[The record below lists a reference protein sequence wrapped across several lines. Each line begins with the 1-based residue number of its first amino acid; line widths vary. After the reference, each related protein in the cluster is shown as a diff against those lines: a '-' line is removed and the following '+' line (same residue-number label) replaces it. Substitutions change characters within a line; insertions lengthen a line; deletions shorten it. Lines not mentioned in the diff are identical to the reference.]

1 MRHFAALHQPSEWT
15 SSADADPAETDP
27 AFSDVKSVAGV
38 PRPRPQMR
46 VRHTAR
52 VSDPLRNL
60 LAAPPDLPV
69 IAGLAPLV
77 EALRTRGVAVVQA
90 PPGTGKTTLVPPAVA
105 GVVAGRVVVTQPSRI
120 AARAAAR
127 RLAHLLGEPIGETVG
142 YAVRGD
148 RRSSRRTRVEIV
160 TTGLLLRRIQH
171 DPELAGVGAVVLD
184 EVHERH
190 LDADL
195 TLALL
200 IDVRANLR
208 DDLSLVA
215 MSATIEA
222 ERTAAL
228 LGRGGDPGGPD
239 DVLGA
244 PVIRVPGALHPVQ
257 AVWCPPPAGVRCT
270 DDRGITPAFHDHVT
284 ATVRRALVGHE
295 GDVLVFVPGV
305 AEVEATVRRLA
316 GVDAAVHALHGRLSG
331 AEQDR
336 ALSEGPRRRVIVSTA
351 VAESSLTVPG
361 VRVVV
366 DAGFSREPRTDHRR
380 GLASLVTV
388 AVSRAAAEQRAGR
401 AGRLGPGTVLRCWSE
416 AEHAHLAAHPEPEI
430 ATADLTAFAL
440 EVACWGSHD
449 VRDMALLDQPP
460 AHALSAAK
468 AVLVGLGAMT
478 EDGRAT
484 PRGRV
489 IAGVPAD
496 PRLARA
502 LIDGAGL
509 VGAKRASEVV
519 AMLSEDVRAP
529 GGDLVAAL
537 RSLRAEQRAGS
548 WRRQVARLEEVVAKQ
563 GTAGDRRGASH
574 ARALTDDVAV
584 GLVVALAHPDRIAR
598 KRSDTSSYLMASG
611 TGAALDSR
619 APGPLAGLEWLAV
632 GDAERR
638 PGQREARIRAAA
650 PLTEDLALEAAGSL
664 WTEVDEVTWTS
675 GRVLARRRTLLGAI
689 ELRSAPLTD
698 PPARAVSDAIR
709 EAVASEGIALLAWT
723 EAATA
728 LRARLDFLHRALGD
742 PWPDV
747 SDAALTQNLD
757 SWLGLQLARVRSA
770 QDLRRIDVTAALRA
784 MVPWPE
790 AGRLNDLAPERVE
803 VPSGSSMRIDYSQDQ
818 PVLAVRLQE
827 VFGWAAAP
835 VLADGRVPLLLHL
848 LSPARRPVAVT
859 ADLESFWDNGYPGVR
874 ADLRGRYPKHA
885 WPEDPRSAPATARTN
900 RARRS

>member
-1 MRHFAALHQPSEWT
+1 MQPRRLRQTPATVTKRH
-15 SSADADPAETDP
+15 
-27 AFSDVKSVAGV
+27 VAVG
-38 PRPRPQMR
+38 
-46 VRHTAR
+46 HTAQ
-52 VSDPLRNL
+52 VSDPLSKL

-69 IAGLAPLV
+69 TACLARLD

-127 RLAHLLGEPIGETVG
+127 RLAHLLGEPTGETVG
-142 YAVRGD
+142 YSVRGD
-148 RRSSRRTRVEIV
+148 RRTSRRTRIEIV

-171 DPELAGVGAVVLD
+171 DPELVGVGAVVLD

-200 IDVRANLR
+200 IDIRANLR
-208 DDLSLVA
+208 EDLALVA

-222 ERTAAL
+222 ERTAVL
-228 LGRGGDPGGPD
+228 LGRGGRPDAPD
-239 DVLGA
+239 DLPGA
-244 PVIRVPGALHPVQ
+244 PVIRVAGALHPVQ
-257 AVWCPPPAGVRCT
+257 AVWCPLPAGVRRT
-270 DDRGITPAFHDHVT
+270 DDRGITPAFHDHVA
-284 ATVRRALVGHE
+284 ATVRRALAE
-295 GDVLVFVPGV
+295 QQGDVLVFVPGV
-305 AEVEATVRRLA
+305 AEVEATVRRLV

-331 AEQDR
+331 TAQDR

-380 GLASLVTV
+380 GLGSLVTV

-401 AGRLGPGTVLRCWSE
+401 AGRLGPGAVLRCWSE

-449 VRDMALLDQPP
+449 VRDLALLDQPP

-468 AVLVGLGAMT
+468 DVLVNLGAMA

-484 PRGRV
+484 PRGRA
-489 IAGVPAD
+489 IAAVPTD

-502 LIDGAGL
+502 LVDGAGL
-509 VGAKRASEVV
+509 VGDRRACEVV
-519 AMLSEDVRAP
+519 ALLSEDVRAP

-537 RSLRAEQRAGS
+537 RSLRADQRAS
-548 WRRQVARLEEVVAKQ
+548 AWRSQVLRLEEVLEKER
-563 GTAGDRRGASH
+563 TAGDRSGVSDYS
-574 ARALTDDVAV
+574 RALTDDVAV

-598 KRSDTSSYLMASG
+598 KRSGTSSYLMASG
-611 TGAALDSR
+611 TGAALDPR

-632 GDAERR
+632 ADADRR
-638 PGQREARIRAAA
+638 PREREARIRSAA
-650 PLTEDLALEAAGSL
+650 PLTEDLALEAAGSM
-664 WTEVDEVTWTS
+664 WTEVDEVTWTG

-689 ELRSAPLTD
+689 ELSSVPLSD
-698 PPARAVSDAIR
+698 PPAQAVSDAIR
-709 EAVASEGIALLAWT
+709 EAVAGEGITLFSWS

-728 LRARLDFLHRALGD
+728 LRTRLDFLHRALGD

-747 SDAALTQNLD
+747 SDAALTQNLE
-757 SWLGLQLARVRSA
+757 SWIGPQLARVRSA
-770 QDLRRIDVTAALRA
+770 QDLRRIDVAAALRA
-784 MVPWPE
+784 MVPWPQ

-803 VPSGSSMRIDYSQDQ
+803 VPSGSSVRIDYSAEQ

-827 VFGWAAAP
+827 VFGWTAVP
-835 VLADGRVPLLLHL
+835 TLADGRVPLLLHL
-848 LSPARRPVAVT
+848 LSPARRPAAVT

-885 WPEDPRSAPATARTN
+885 WPEDPRTAPATARTN
-900 RARRS
+900 TPRSRS

>member
-1 MRHFAALHQPSEWT
+1 M
-15 SSADADPAETDP
+15 
-27 AFSDVKSVAGV
+27 
-38 PRPRPQMR
+38 
-46 VRHTAR
+46 
-52 VSDPLRNL
+52 SDPLRDL
-60 LAAPPDLPV
+60 LTAPPDLPV
-69 IAGLAPLV
+69 TAGLAALDQ
-77 EALRTRGVAVVQA
+77 ALRTRGVGVVQA

-105 GVVAGRVVVTQPSRI
+105 DVVTGRVVVTQPSRI

-127 RLAHLLGEPIGETVG
+127 RLAHLLGEPVGETVG
-142 YAVRGD
+142 YSVRGD
-148 RRSSRRTRVEIV
+148 RRTGRRTRVEVV

-200 IDVRANLR
+200 VDIRANLR
-208 DDLSLVA
+208 EDLSLVA

-228 LGRGGDPGGPD
+228 LGGNDPDGSD
-239 DVLGA
+239 DPRSA
-244 PVIRVPGALHPVQ
+244 PVIRVPGALHPVE
-257 AVWCPPPAGVRCT
+257 AVWCPLPAGLRRT
-270 DDRGITPAFHDHVT
+270 DDRGITPAFHDHVA
-284 ATVRRALVGHE
+284 ATVRRALVEHE

-305 AEVEATVRRLA
+305 AEVEATLRRLA
-316 GVDAAVHALHGRLSG
+316 GVDASVHALHGRLPG

-336 ALSEGPRRRVIVSTA
+336 VLSEGPRRRVIVSTA

-388 AVSRAAAEQRAGR
+388 TVSRAAAEQRAGR
-401 AGRLGPGTVLRCWSE
+401 AGRLGPGAVLRCWSE
-416 AEHAHLAAHPEPEI
+416 AEHAHLASHPEPEI

-440 EVACWGSHD
+440 EVACWGSRDLHD
-449 VRDMALLDQPP
+449 LALLDQPP
-460 AHALSAAK
+460 AHALSAARE
-468 AVLVGLGAMT
+468 VLVDLGAMT

-489 IAGVPAD
+489 IADVPVD

-502 LIDGAGL
+502 LIDGADL
-509 VGAKRASEVV
+509 VGARRAAEVV

-529 GGDLVAAL
+529 GGDLVAGL
-537 RSLRAEQRAGS
+537 RSLRAGQAAGA
-548 WRRQVARLEEVVAKQ
+548 WRSQVTRLEKIAQKY
-563 GTAGDRRGASH
+563 GAAGDRSGAAD

-584 GLVVALAHPDRIAR
+584 GLVVGLAHPDRIAR
-598 KRSDTSSYLMASG
+598 KRSGGSSYLMTSG
-611 TGAALDSR
+611 TGAALDPR
-619 APGPLAGLEWLAV
+619 APGPLVGLEWLAV

-638 PGQREARIRAAA
+638 PGQREARIRSAA
-650 PLTEDLALEAAGSL
+650 PLTEDLALEVAGAQ
-664 WTEVDEVTWTS
+664 WREVDEVTWTG
-675 GRVLARRRTLLGAI
+675 GRVLARRRTMLGAI
-689 ELRSAPLTD
+689 ELASVPLAD
-698 PPARAVSDAIR
+698 PPAQAVTDAIQ
-709 EAVASEGIALLAWT
+709 EALASEGIGLLAWT
-723 EAATA
+723 DAATA

-747 SDAALTQNLD
+747 SDEELTQNLQ
-757 SWLGLQLARVRSA
+757 SWLGPQLARVRSA
-770 QDLRRIDVTAALRA
+770 AHLRRIDVAAALRA
-784 MVPWPE
+784 MMPWPQ
-790 AGRLNDLAPERVE
+790 AGRLDELAPERVQ
-803 VPSGSSMRIDYSQDQ
+803 VPSGSKVRIDYSAEQ

-827 VFGWAAAP
+827 VFGWTAAP

-848 LSPARRPVAVT
+848 LSPARRPAAVT
-859 ADLESFWDNGYPGVR
+859 ADLESFWANGYPGVR

-885 WPEDPRSAPATARTN
+885 WPEDPLSAPATVRTN
-900 RARRS
+900 RPRPRS

>member
-1 MRHFAALHQPSEWT
+1 M
-15 SSADADPAETDP
+15 
-27 AFSDVKSVAGV
+27 
-38 PRPRPQMR
+38 
-46 VRHTAR
+46 
-52 VSDPLRNL
+52 
-60 LAAPPDLPV
+60 
-69 IAGLAPLV
+69 V
-77 EALRTRGVAVVQA
+77 EALSTRGIAVVQA

-105 GVVAGRVVVTQPSRI
+105 GVVDGRVVVTQPSRI

-127 RLAHLLGEPIGETVG
+127 RLAHLLGEPVGETVG
-142 YAVRGD
+142 YSVRGD
-148 RRSSRRTRVEIV
+148 RRSGRRTRVEFV

-200 IDVRANLR
+200 VDIRANLR

-228 LGRGGDPGGPD
+228 LDPE
-239 DVLGA
+239 GA
-244 PVIRVPGALHPVQ
+244 PVIGIPGALHPVET
-257 AVWCPPPAGVRCT
+257 VWCPLPAGARRT
-270 DDRGITPAFHDHVT
+270 DDRGITPAFHDHVA
-284 ATVRRALVGHE
+284 ATVRRALAAYE

-316 GVDAAVHALHGRLSG
+316 GVDAAVHALHGRLSS

-388 AVSRAAAEQRAGR
+388 AVSRAGAEQRAGR

-440 EVACWGSHD
+440 EVACWGSDVHD
-449 VRDMALLDQPP
+449 LALLDQPP
-460 AHALSAAK
+460 AHALSAATD
-468 AVLVGLGAMT
+468 VLVGLGAMT

-484 PRGRV
+484 SRGRL
-489 IAGVPAD
+489 IAGVPVD

-502 LIDGAGL
+502 LVDAAGL
-509 VGAKRASEVV
+509 VGARRAAEVV
-519 AMLSEDVRAP
+519 SMLSEDVRAP
-529 GGDLVAAL
+529 GADLVAAL
-537 RSLRAEQRAGS
+537 RSLRGDQRAAA
-548 WRRQVARLEEVVAKQ
+548 WRRQVTRLEEIVAKQ
-563 GTAGDRRGASH
+563 ATGDRGQGEQ
-574 ARALTDDVAV
+574 ALTDDVAV
-584 GLVVALAHPDRIAR
+584 GLVLALAHPDRIAR
-598 KRSDTSSYLMASG
+598 KRSGTSSYLMASG
-611 TGAALDSR
+611 TGAALDPR
-619 APGPLAGLEWLAV
+619 DPGPLAGLEWLAV
-632 GDAERR
+632 GDADRR

-650 PLTEDLALEAAGSL
+650 PLTEDLALEAAGSM
-664 WTEVDEVTWTS
+664 WTEVDEVTWTG

-689 ELRSAPLTD
+689 ELTSVPLSD
-698 PPARAVSDAIR
+698 PPAQAVSDAIA
-709 EAVASEGIALLAWT
+709 EALARDGIALLSWT
-723 EAATA
+723 EAPTA

-747 SDAALTQNLD
+747 SDAALTEHLD
-757 SWLGLQLARVRSA
+757 SWLGPQLARVRSA
-770 QDLRRIDVTAALRA
+770 QDLRRIDVAAALRA
-784 MVPWPE
+784 MVPWQE
-790 AGRLNDLAPERVE
+790 AGRLDDLAPERVQ
-803 VPSGSSMRIDYSQDQ
+803 VPSGSNVRIDYSQEQ

-827 VFGWAAAP
+827 VFGWGAAP
-835 VLADGRVPLLLHL
+835 SLAGGRVPLLLHL
-848 LSPARRPVAVT
+848 LSPAGRPAAVT

-885 WPEDPRSAPATARTN
+885 WPEDPRSAQPTARAT

>member
-1 MRHFAALHQPSEWT
+1 M
-15 SSADADPAETDP
+15 
-27 AFSDVKSVAGV
+27 
-38 PRPRPQMR
+38 
-46 VRHTAR
+46 
-52 VSDPLRNL
+52 

-69 IAGLAPLV
+69 VAGLPALAD
-77 EALRTRGVAVVQA
+77 ALRSRGVAVVQA

-105 GVVAGRVVVTQPSRI
+105 VAVEGRVVVTQPSRI

-127 RLAHLLGEPIGETVG
+127 RLANLLGEPVGETVG
-142 YAVRGD
+142 YSVRGD
-148 RRSSRRTRVEIV
+148 RKTSRRTRVEVV

-200 IDVRANLR
+200 IDIRANLR
-208 DDLSLVA
+208 DDLTLVA

-228 LGRGGDPGGPD
+228 LD
-239 DVLGA
+239 DESAAA
-244 PVIRVPGALHPVQ
+244 PVIDVPGALHPVES
-257 AVWCPPPAGVRCT
+257 VWCPLPPGARRT
-270 DDRGITPAFHDHVT
+270 DDRGITPAFHDHVA
-284 ATVRRALVGHE
+284 ATVRRALAELE

-305 AEVEATVRRLA
+305 GEVEATIRRLRDVPA
-316 GVDAAVHALHGRLSG
+316 DVHPLHGRLSG

-380 GLASLVTV
+380 GLSSLVTV
-388 AVSRAAAEQRAGR
+388 SVSKAAAEQRAGR
-401 AGRLGPGTVLRCWSE
+401 AGRLGPGAVLRCWSKE
-416 AEHAHLAAHPEPEI
+416 EHAHLADHPEPEI
-430 ATADLTAFAL
+430 ATADLTAFTL
-440 EVACWGSHD
+440 ELACWGSDD
-449 VRDMALLDQPP
+449 VRDLALLDQPP
-460 AHALSAAK
+460 AHALETARQ
-468 AVLVGLGAMT
+468 VLLDLGAID

-489 IAGVPAD
+489 MAGVPVD

-509 VGAKRASEVV
+509 VGARRAAEVV
-519 AMLSEDVRAP
+519 GMLSEDVRAP

-537 RSLRAEQRAGS
+537 RSLRNGDRSGS
-548 WRRQVARLEEVVAKQ
+548 WRTQVKRLEVIAREHLDGKR
-563 GTAGDRRGASH
+563 GGDD

-598 KRSDTSSYLMASG
+598 KRPGGSSYLMTGG
-611 TGAALDSR
+611 TGAAFDRRDSSS
-619 APGPLAGLEWLAV
+619 LAGLEWLAV
-632 GDAERR
+632 GDADRR
-638 PGQREARIRAAA
+638 SGEREARIRAAA

-664 WTEVDEVTWTS
+664 WTEVDDVTWS
-675 GRVLARRRTLLGAI
+675 DGRVLARRRTMLGAI
-689 ELRSAPLTD
+689 ELASVPITN
-698 PPARAVSDAIR
+698 PPT
-709 EAVASEGIALLAWT
+709 EAVTAAIGEALESEGIGLLRWS

-728 LRARLDFLHRALGD
+728 LRTRLDFLHRALGD

-747 SDAALTQNLD
+747 SDEALTTNLD
-757 SWLGLQLARVRSA
+757 AWLGPQLARVRSA
-770 QDLRRIDVTAALRA
+770 QDLRRIDVGAALRA
-784 MVPWPE
+784 LLPWPE
-790 AGRLNDLAPERVE
+790 AARLDELAPERVE
-803 VPSGSSMRIDYSQDQ
+803 VPSGSNVRIDYAQEQ

-827 VFGWAAAP
+827 VFGWTAAP
-835 VLADGRVPLLLHL
+835 TLADGRVPLLLHL
-848 LSPARRPVAVT
+848 LSPARRPAAVT
-859 ADLESFWDNGYPGVR
+859 ADLDSFWDNGYPGVR

-885 WPEDPRSAPATARTN
+885 WPDDPRTAPATRRTN
-900 RARRS
+900 ASRDRRR

>member
-1 MRHFAALHQPSEWT
+1 M
-15 SSADADPAETDP
+15 
-27 AFSDVKSVAGV
+27 
-38 PRPRPQMR
+38 
-46 VRHTAR
+46 
-52 VSDPLRNL
+52 SDPLRNL

-69 IAGLAPLV
+69 TAGLAALGD
-77 EALRTRGVAVVQA
+77 ALRTRGVAVVHA

-105 GVVAGRVVVTQPSRI
+105 EVVAGRVVVTQPSRI

-127 RLAHLLGEPIGETVG
+127 RLAHLLGEPVGETVG
-142 YAVRGD
+142 YSVRGD

-171 DPELAGVGAVVLD
+171 DPELVGVGAVVLD

-208 DDLSLVA
+208 EDLSLVA

-228 LGRGGDPGGPD
+228 LGG
-239 DVLGA
+239 GA
-244 PVIRVPGALHPVQ
+244 PVIRVPGALHPVL
-257 AVWCPPPAGVRCT
+257 AVWCPLPAGVRRT
-270 DDRGITPAFHDHVT
+270 DDRGITPAFHDHVA
-284 ATVRRALVGHE
+284 ATVRRALVAHE

-449 VRDMALLDQPP
+449 VHDMALLDQPP

-468 AVLVGLGAMT
+468 EVLVGLGAMT

-484 PRGRV
+484 SRGRV
-489 IAGVPAD
+489 IASVPAD

-529 GGDLVAAL
+529 GGDLVASL
-537 RSLRAEQRAGS
+537 RSLRADQRAGS
-548 WRRQVARLEEVVAKQ
+548 WRRQVSRLEEVVGKQ
-563 GTAGDRRGASH
+563 GTAGDPRGASGH

-619 APGPLAGLEWLAV
+619 DPGPLAGLEWLAV

-664 WTEVDEVTWTS
+664 WTEVDEVTWTG

-689 ELRSAPLTD
+689 ELSSTPLND
-698 PPARAVSDAIR
+698 PPAQAVSDAIR

-747 SDAALTQNLD
+747 GDAALTQNLD
-757 SWLGLQLARVRSA
+757 SWLGQQLARVRSA

-790 AGRLNDLAPERVE
+790 AGRLDDLAPERVE
-803 VPSGSSMRIDYSQDQ
+803 VPSGSSVRIDYSQDQ

-827 VFGWAAAP
+827 VFGWTAAP
-835 VLADGRVPLLLHL
+835 ALADGRVPLLLHL
-848 LSPARRPVAVT
+848 LSPARRPAAVT

-900 RARRS
+900 RPRRS

>member
-1 MRHFAALHQPSEWT
+1 M
-15 SSADADPAETDP
+15 
-27 AFSDVKSVAGV
+27 
-38 PRPRPQMR
+38 
-46 VRHTAR
+46 
-52 VSDPLRNL
+52 SDPLRRL

-69 IAGLAPLV
+69 TAGLAPLV

-105 GVVAGRVVVTQPSRI
+105 GFVQGRVVVTQPSRI

-127 RLAHLLGEPIGETVG
+127 RLAHLLGEPVGETVG

-148 RRSSRRTRVEIV
+148 RRSSRRTRVEVV

-171 DPELAGVGAVVLD
+171 DPELAGIGAVVLD

-195 TLALL
+195 ALALL
-200 IDVRANLR
+200 VDVRTHLR
-208 DDLSLVA
+208 EDLSLVA
-215 MSATIEA
+215 MSATVEA

-228 LGRGGDPGGPD
+228 LGGDAG
-239 DVLGA
+239 GA
-244 PVIRVPGALHPVQ
+244 PVVRVPGALHPVRT
-257 AVWCPPPAGVRCT
+257 VWCPLPAGVRRT
-270 DDRGITPAFHDHVT
+270 DDRGITPAFHDHVA
-284 ATVRRALVGHE
+284 ATVRRALLGHE

-305 AEVEATVRRLA
+305 AEVEATLRRLA
-316 GVDAAVHALHGRLSG
+316 GVDAAVHALHGRLPG

-440 EVACWGSHD
+440 EVACWGSQD
-449 VRDMALLDQPP
+449 VRDLALLDQPP
-460 AHALSAAK
+460 AHALSAATQ
-468 AVLVGLGAMT
+468 VLVGLGAMT
-478 EDGRAT
+478 EDGRVT

-489 IAGVPAD
+489 ISGVPVD

-509 VGAKRASEVV
+509 VGPERAAEVV
-519 AMLSEDVRAP
+519 AMLGEDVRAP

-537 RSLRAEQRAGS
+537 RSLRADRRSGS
-548 WRRQVARLEEVVAKQ
+548 WRSQVTRLHEVVAEQ
-563 GTAGDRRGASH
+563 GDRPAASGD

-598 KRSDTSSYLMASG
+598 KRAGTSGSAYLMASG
-611 TGAALDSR
+611 TGAALDPR
-619 APGPLAGLEWLAV
+619 DPGPLAGLEWLAI
-632 GDAERR
+632 GDAQRR
-638 PGQREARIRAAA
+638 PGQREAQIRSAA

-664 WTEVDEVTWTS
+664 WTEVDEVTWTG

-689 ELRSAPLTD
+689 ELGSVPLGD
-698 PPARAVSDAIR
+698 PPAEAVSDAVRGAI
-709 EAVASEGIALLAWT
+709 ASEGITLLDWT

-747 SDAALTQNLD
+747 GDAALTQGLD
-757 SWLGLQLARVRSA
+757 SWLGPQLTRVRSA
-770 QDLRRIDVTAALRA
+770 KDLRRIDVTTALRA

-790 AGRLNDLAPERVE
+790 AGRLDDLAPERVE
-803 VPSGSSMRIDYSQDQ
+803 VPSGSSVRIDYSPDQ

-827 VFGWAAAP
+827 VFGWTAVP

-848 LSPARRPVAVT
+848 LSPARRPAAVT

-874 ADLRGRYPKHA
+874 ADLRGRYPRHA
-885 WPEDPRSAPATARTN
+885 WPEDPRSAPATSRTN
-900 RARRS
+900 RPRRG

>member
-1 MRHFAALHQPSEWT
+1 M
-15 SSADADPAETDP
+15 
-27 AFSDVKSVAGV
+27 
-38 PRPRPQMR
+38 
-46 VRHTAR
+46 
-52 VSDPLRNL
+52 SDPLRSL

-69 IAGLAPLV
+69 TAGLAALD
-77 EALRTRGVAVVQA
+77 EALRTRGVAVVHA

-105 GVVAGRVVVTQPSRI
+105 AVVAGRVVVTQPSRI

-127 RLAHLLGEPIGETVG
+127 RLAHLLGEPVGETVG
-142 YAVRGD
+142 YSVRGD
-148 RRSSRRTRVEIV
+148 RKTSRRTRIEVV
-160 TTGLLLRRIQH
+160 TTGLLLRRVQH

-200 IDVRANLR
+200 IDIRANLR
-208 DDLSLVA
+208 EDLSLVA

-228 LGRGGDPGGPD
+228 LGGDDVADGPD
-239 DVLGA
+239 DLRAA
-244 PVIRVPGALHPVQ
+244 PVINVPGALHPVQ
-257 AVWCPPPAGVRCT
+257 AVWCPLPAGSRRT
-270 DDRGITPAFHDHVT
+270 DDRGITPAFHDHVA
-284 ATVRRALVGHE
+284 ATVRRALAEHE

-305 AEVEATVRRLA
+305 GEVDATMRRLA
-316 GVDAAVHALHGRLSG
+316 GVDASVHALHGRLSG

-380 GLASLVTV
+380 GLSSLVTV

-401 AGRLGPGTVLRCWSE
+401 AGRLGPGAVLRCWSE
-416 AEHAHLAAHPEPEI
+416 AEQAHLAAHPEPEI
-430 ATADLTAFAL
+430 ATADLTAFTL
-440 EVACWGSHD
+440 ELACWGSRD
-449 VRDMALLDQPP
+449 VRDLALLDQPP
-460 AHALSAAK
+460 VHALSAARQ
-468 AVLVGLGAMT
+468 VLLDLGAIT

-489 IAGVPAD
+489 IAGVPVD

-509 VGAKRASEVV
+509 VGVRRAAEVV

-537 RSLRAEQRAGS
+537 RSLRADKRAGS
-548 WRRQVARLEEVVAKQ
+548 WRSQVTRLEAIVKEQRVEK
-563 GTAGDRRGASH
+563 RGADGVDGRASRD

-598 KRSDTSSYLMASG
+598 KRSGGSSYLMTSG
-611 TGAALDSR
+611 TGAALDPR
-619 APGPLAGLEWLAV
+619 DPGPLAGLEWLAV
-632 GDAERR
+632 GDAVRR
-638 PGQREARIRAAA
+638 SGEREARIRAAA

-664 WTEVDEVTWTS
+664 WTEVDEVSWTG

-689 ELRSAPLTD
+689 ELGSVSLSD
-698 PPARAVSDAIR
+698 PPT
-709 EAVASEGIALLAWT
+709 EAVAAAIRGALESDGIGLFVWS

-747 SDAALTQNLD
+747 SDAALTQDLQ
-757 SWLGLQLARVRSA
+757 SWLGPQLARVRSA
-770 QDLRRIDVTAALRA
+770 QDLRRIDVGAALRA
-784 MVPWPE
+784 LLPWPQ
-790 AGRLNDLAPERVE
+790 AGRLDVLAPERAE
-803 VPSGSSMRIDYSQDQ
+803 VPSGSSVRIDYSQEQ

-827 VFGWAAAP
+827 VFGWTSVP

-848 LSPARRPVAVT
+848 LSPARRPAAVT

-874 ADLRGRYPKHA
+874 ADLRGRYPKHP
-885 WPEDPRSAPATARTN
+885 WPDDPRSAPATRRTN
-900 RARRS
+900 TPRARR

>member
-1 MRHFAALHQPSEWT
+1 MT
-15 SSADADPAETDP
+15 
-27 AFSDVKSVAGV
+27 
-38 PRPRPQMR
+38 R

-52 VSDPLRNL
+52 VSDPLRTL

-69 IAGLAPLV
+69 TAGLPALV
-77 EALRTRGVAVVQA
+77 GALRAQGVAVVQA

-105 GVVAGRVVVTQPSRI
+105 GVVQGRVVVTQPSRI

-127 RLAHLLGEPIGETVG
+127 RLAHLLGEPVGGTVG
-142 YAVRGD
+142 YAVRGE
-148 RRSSRRTRVEIV
+148 RRSSRRTRVEVV

-200 IDVRANLR
+200 VDVRANLR
-208 DDLSLVA
+208 EDLALVA

-222 ERTAAL
+222 GRTATL
-228 LGRGGDPGGPD
+228 LGGDGG
-239 DVLGA
+239 GA
-244 PVIRVPGALHPVQ
+244 PVVRVPGALHPVET
-257 AVWCPPPAGVRCT
+257 VWCPLPAGVRRT
-270 DDRGITPAFHDHVT
+270 DDRGITPAFHDHVA
-284 ATVRRALVGHE
+284 ATVRRALHAHE

-316 GVDAAVHALHGRLSG
+316 GVDADVHALHGRLSG

-388 AVSRAAAEQRAGR
+388 SVSRAAAEQRAGR

-416 AEHAHLAAHPEPEI
+416 AEHAHLAPHPAPEI

-440 EVACWGSHD
+440 EVACWGSDD
-449 VRDMALLDQPP
+449 VRDLALLDQPP
-460 AHALSAAK
+460 AHALSAATE
-468 AVLVGLGAMT
+468 VLVALGAMT
-478 EDGRAT
+478 EDGRVT
-484 PRGRV
+484 PRGRM
-489 IAGVPAD
+489 ISGVPVD

-502 LIDGAGL
+502 LVDGAGP
-509 VGAKRASEVV
+509 VGAKRAAEVV

-537 RSLRAEQRAGS
+537 RSLRADRRAGS
-548 WRRQVARLEEVVAKQ
+548 WRSQVTRLQEVVAEQ
-563 GTAGDRRGASH
+563 GGRTPAPGR

-598 KRSDTSSYLMASG
+598 KRSGTSAYLMASG
-611 TGAALDSR
+611 TGAALDPR
-619 APGPLAGLEWLAV
+619 DPGPLAGLEWLAV
-632 GDAERR
+632 GDAQRR
-638 PGQREARIRAAA
+638 AGQREAQIRAAA

-664 WTEVDEVTWTS
+664 WTEADEVTWGG

-689 ELRSAPLTD
+689 ELSSVPLGD
-698 PPARAVSDAIR
+698 PPAQAVTDAIR
-709 EAVASEGIALLAWT
+709 GAIASEGIALLAWSD
-723 EAATA
+723 AATA
-728 LRARLDFLHRALGD
+728 LRARLDFLHRTLGD

-747 SDAALTQNLD
+747 SDAALTEDLD
-757 SWLGLQLARVRSA
+757 SWLGPQLSRVRSDR
-770 QDLRRIDVTAALRA
+770 DLRRIDVTAALRA
-784 MVPWPE
+784 MVPWPQ
-790 AGRLNDLAPERVE
+790 AGRLDELAPERVE
-803 VPSGSSMRIDYSQDQ
+803 VPSGSSVRIDYSPDQ

-827 VFGWAAAP
+827 VFGWTAVP

-848 LSPARRPVAVT
+848 LSPARRPAAVT
-859 ADLESFWDNGYPGVR
+859 ADLASFWDNGYPGVR

-885 WPEDPRSAPATARTN
+885 WPEDPRNAPATSRTN
-900 RARRS
+900 RPRRG

>member
-1 MRHFAALHQPSEWT
+1 M
-15 SSADADPAETDP
+15 
-27 AFSDVKSVAGV
+27 
-38 PRPRPQMR
+38 
-46 VRHTAR
+46 
-52 VSDPLRNL
+52 SDPLRRL

-69 IAGLAPLV
+69 TAGLPALV
-77 EALRTRGVAVVQA
+77 DAVQRCGVAVVQA

-105 GVVAGRVVVTQPSRI
+105 GVVEGRVVVTQPSRI

-127 RLAHLLGEPIGETVG
+127 RLAQLIGEPVGETVG
-142 YAVRGD
+142 YAVRGE
-148 RRSSRRTRVEIV
+148 RRSGRRTRVEVV

-200 IDVRANLR
+200 VDVRANLR
-208 DDLSLVA
+208 DDLALVA
-215 MSATIEA
+215 MSATVEA

-228 LGRGGDPGGPD
+228 LDPAGT
-239 DVLGA
+239 
-244 PVIRVPGALHPVQ
+244 PVVDAPGALHPVET
-257 AVWCPPPAGVRCT
+257 VWCPLPAGARRT
-270 DDRGITPAFHDHVT
+270 DDRGITPAFHDHVA
-284 ATVRRALVGHE
+284 ATVRRALAAHE

-305 AEVEATVRRLA
+305 AEVDATVRRLA
-316 GVDAAVHALHGRLSG
+316 GVDAAVHALHGRLSA

-440 EVACWGSHD
+440 EVACWGSD
-449 VRDMALLDQPP
+449 VRDLALLDQPP
-460 AHALSAAK
+460 AHALSAATE
-468 AVLVGLGAMT
+468 VLVGLGALT
-478 EDGRAT
+478 EDGTAT
-484 PRGRV
+484 PRGRLM
-489 IAGVPAD
+489 AGVPVD
-496 PRLARA
+496 PRLARS
-502 LIDGAGL
+502 LLDGADL
-509 VGAKRASEVV
+509 VGARRAAEVV

-529 GGDLVAAL
+529 GCDLVAAL
-537 RSLRAEQRAGS
+537 RSLRNDQRAAG
-548 WRRQVARLEEVVAKQ
+548 WRRQVARLEEVVA
-563 GTAGDRRGASH
+563 GDRRKGRS
-574 ARALTDDVAV
+574 ALTDDVAV

-598 KRSDTSSYLMASG
+598 KRTGTSSYLMASG
-611 TGAALDSR
+611 TGAALDPR
-619 APGPLAGLEWLAV
+619 DPGPLAGLEWLAV

-638 PGQREARIRAAA
+638 AGEREARIRAAA
-650 PLTEDLALEAAGSL
+650 PLTEDLALEAAGSM
-664 WTEVDEVTWTS
+664 WTEVDEVTWT
-675 GRVLARRRTLLGAI
+675 GGKVVARRRTLLGAI
-689 ELRSAPLTD
+689 ELASVPIAD
-698 PPARAVSDAIR
+698 PPAEAVSDAIAD
-709 EAVASEGIALLAWT
+709 AVAREGIALLSWT

-747 SDAALTQNLD
+747 SDEALTRDLD
-757 SWLGLQLARVRSA
+757 AWLGPQLARVRSA

-784 MVPWPE
+784 MLPWQE
-790 AGRLNDLAPERVE
+790 AGRLDELAPERVE
-803 VPSGSSMRIDYSQDQ
+803 VPSGSVVRIDYAQDQ

-835 VLADGRVPLLLHL
+835 ALAGGRVPLLLHL
-848 LSPARRPVAVT
+848 LSPARRPAAVT
-859 ADLESFWDNGYPGVR
+859 GDLESFWDNGYPGVR

-885 WPEDPRSAPATARTN
+885 WPEDPRTAEPTARTN
-900 RARRS
+900 RPRR

>member
-1 MRHFAALHQPSEWT
+1 M
-15 SSADADPAETDP
+15 
-27 AFSDVKSVAGV
+27 
-38 PRPRPQMR
+38 
-46 VRHTAR
+46 
-52 VSDPLRNL
+52 SDPLRDL
-60 LAAPPDLPV
+60 IAAPPDLPV
-69 IAGLAPLV
+69 TAGLAALD
-77 EALRTRGVAVVQA
+77 EALRTRGIAVVHA

-105 GVVAGRVVVTQPSRI
+105 EVVTGRVVVTQPSRI

-127 RLAHLLGEPIGETVG
+127 RLAHLLGEPVGETVG
-142 YAVRGD
+142 YSVRGD
-148 RRSSRRTRVEIV
+148 RRTSRRTRVEIV

-208 DDLSLVA
+208 EDLALVA

-228 LGRGGDPGGPD
+228 LGGDDGAD
-239 DVLGA
+239 GA
-244 PVIRVPGALHPVQ
+244 PVIRVPGALHPVR
-257 AVWCPPPAGVRCT
+257 AVWCPLSAGARRT
-270 DDRGITPAFHDHVT
+270 DDRGITPAFHDHVA
-284 ATVRRALVGHE
+284 ATVRRALVEHE

-316 GVDAAVHALHGRLSG
+316 GVDADVHALHGRLSG

-336 ALSEGPRRRVIVSTA
+336 ALSDGPRRVIVSTA

-401 AGRLGPGTVLRCWSE
+401 AGRLGPGAVLRCWSE

-449 VRDMALLDQPP
+449 VHDLALLDQPP
-460 AHALSAAK
+460 VHALSSARD
-468 AVLVGLGAMT
+468 VLVELGAMT

-509 VGAKRASEVV
+509 VGTRRAAEVV

-537 RSLRAEQRAGS
+537 RSLRADRRAGS
-548 WRRQVARLEEVVAKQ
+548 WRSQVARLEKIVEKQ
-563 GTAGDRRGASH
+563 DTAGDRRGAPDH
-574 ARALTDDVAV
+574 AGALTDDVAV

-598 KRSDTSSYLMASG
+598 KRSGSSSYLMASG
-611 TGAALDSR
+611 TGAALDPR

-650 PLTEDLALEAAGSL
+650 PLTENLALEAAGSL
-664 WTEVDEVTWTS
+664 WTEADEVTWTG

-689 ELRSAPLTD
+689 ELSSVPVSD
-698 PPARAVSDAIR
+698 PPAQAVSDAIR
-709 EAVASEGIALLAWT
+709 EALASEGIALLAWT
-723 EAATA
+723 DAATA

-747 SDAALTQNLD
+747 SDAALTQNLQ
-757 SWLGLQLARVRSA
+757 SWLGPQLARVRSA
-770 QDLRRIDVTAALRA
+770 QDLRRIDVAAALRA
-784 MVPWPE
+784 MVPWPQ
-790 AGRLNDLAPERVE
+790 AGRLNDLAPERVQ
-803 VPSGSSMRIDYSQDQ
+803 VPSGSSVRIDYSAEQ
-818 PVLAVRLQE
+818 PVVAVRLQE
-827 VFGWAAAP
+827 VFGWTAAP

-848 LSPARRPVAVT
+848 LSPARRPAAVT

-900 RARRS
+900 APRPRR

>member
-1 MRHFAALHQPSEWT
+1 M
-15 SSADADPAETDP
+15 
-27 AFSDVKSVAGV
+27 
-38 PRPRPQMR
+38 
-46 VRHTAR
+46 
-52 VSDPLRNL
+52 SDPLRLL

-69 IAGLAPLV
+69 TAGLAPLV
-77 EALRTRGVAVVQA
+77 EALRTRGAAVVHA

-105 GVVAGRVVVTQPSRI
+105 GVVDGRVVVTQPSRI

-127 RLAHLLGEPIGETVG
+127 RLAHLLGEPVGETVG
-142 YAVRGD
+142 YSVRGD
-148 RRSSRRTRVEIV
+148 RRAGRRTRVDVV
-160 TTGLLLRRIQH
+160 TTGLLLRRIQQ

-200 IDVRANLR
+200 VDLR
-208 DDLSLVA
+208 THLREDLSLVA

-222 ERTAAL
+222 DRTAAL
-228 LGRGGDPGGPD
+228 LGGD
-239 DVLGA
+239 V
-244 PVIRVPGALHPVQ
+244 PVISVPGALHPVEV
-257 AVWCPPPAGVRCT
+257 VWCPPPAGVRRT
-270 DDRGITPAFHDHVT
+270 DDRGITPAFHDHVA
-284 ATVRRALVGHE
+284 ATVRRALAGHG

-305 AEVEATVRRLA
+305 AEVDATLRRLA
-316 GVDAAVHALHGRLSG
+316 GVDADVHALHGRLRG

-336 ALSEGPRRRVIVSTA
+336 ALGEGPRRRVIVSTA

-416 AEHAHLAAHPEPEI
+416 ADHAHLAAHPTPEI

-440 EVACWGSHD
+440 EVACWGSAD
-449 VRDMALLDQPP
+449 VESMALLDQPP
-460 AHALSAAK
+460 AHALAA
-468 AVLVGLGAMT
+468 AREVLVGLGAMT

-484 PRGRV
+484 PRGRL

-509 VGAKRASEVV
+509 VGAGRAAEVV
-519 AMLSEDVRAP
+519 AMLSEGVRAP

-537 RSLRAEQRAGS
+537 RALRADRTSGS
-548 WRRQVARLEEVVAKQ
+548 WRHQVTRLEEVVATQ
-563 GTAGDRRGASH
+563 GTTGDPP
-574 ARALTDDVAV
+574 ALTDDVAV

-598 KRSDTSSYLMASG
+598 KRSGTSSYLMTSG
-611 TGAALDSR
+611 TGAALDPR
-619 APGPLAGLEWLAV
+619 DPGPLAGLEWLAV
-632 GDAERR
+632 ADAERR

-650 PLTEDLALEAAGSL
+650 PLTEDLALEAAAPS
-664 WTEVDEVTWTS
+664 WTEVDEVTWTG

-689 ELRSAPLTD
+689 ELGSVPLGD
-698 PPARAVSDAIR
+698 PPAQAVSDAIG
-709 EAVASEGIALLAWT
+709 EAVAREGIALLTWT
-723 EAATA
+723 DAATA

-747 SDAALTQNLD
+747 SDAALTEDLD
-757 SWLGLQLARVRSA
+757 PWLGQQLARVRSA
-770 QDLRRIDVTAALRA
+770 QDLRRIDVAAALRG
-784 MVPWPE
+784 MLPWPA
-790 AGRLNDLAPERVE
+790 AGRLDELAPERVE
-803 VPSGSSMRIDYSQDQ
+803 VPSGSSVRIDYSQDQ

-827 VFGWAAAP
+827 VFGWTAVP

-848 LSPARRPVAVT
+848 LSPARRPAAVT

-874 ADLRGRYPKHA
+874 ADLRGRYPRHS
-885 WPEDPRSAPATARTN
+885 WPEDPRTAPATARTN
-900 RARRS
+900 NPRRR

>member
-1 MRHFAALHQPSEWT
+1 M
-15 SSADADPAETDP
+15 
-27 AFSDVKSVAGV
+27 
-38 PRPRPQMR
+38 
-46 VRHTAR
+46 
-52 VSDPLRNL
+52 SDPLRTL

-69 IAGLAPLV
+69 TAGLAPLV

-105 GVVAGRVVVTQPSRI
+105 EVVTGRVVVTQPSRV

-127 RLAHLLGEPIGETVG
+127 RLAHLIGEPVGETVG
-142 YAVRGD
+142 YSVRGD

-171 DPELAGVGAVVLD
+171 DPELVGVGAVVLD

-208 DDLSLVA
+208 EDLALVA
-215 MSATIEA
+215 MSATVEA

-228 LGRGGDPGGPD
+228 LDPR
-239 DVLGA
+239 GA
-244 PVIRVPGALHPVQ
+244 PVIGVPGALHPVQ
-257 AVWCPPPAGVRCT
+257 AVWCPPPAGVRRT
-270 DDRGITPAFHDHVT
+270 DDRGITPAFHDHVA
-284 ATVRRALVGHE
+284 ATVRRALAGHE

-305 AEVEATVRRLA
+305 GEVEATVRRLA
-316 GVDAAVHALHGRLSG
+316 GVDASVHALHGRLSG
-331 AEQDR
+331 VEQDR
-336 ALSEGPRRRVIVSTA
+336 ALSAGPRRRVIVSTA

-388 AVSRAAAEQRAGR
+388 SVSRAAAEQRAGR
-401 AGRLGPGTVLRCWSE
+401 AGRLGPGAVLRCWSE
-416 AEHAHLAAHPEPEI
+416 TEHAHLAAHPEPEI
-430 ATADLTAFAL
+430 AIADLTAFAL
-440 EVACWGSHD
+440 EVACWGSQDVHD
-449 VRDMALLDQPP
+449 LALLDQPP
-460 AHALSAAK
+460 VHALAA
-468 AVLVGLGAMT
+468 AREVLVDLGALT

-484 PRGRV
+484 SRGRLM
-489 IAGVPAD
+489 AGVPAD

-502 LIDGAGL
+502 LVDGAGL
-509 VGAKRASEVV
+509 VGVERAAEVV

-529 GGDLVAAL
+529 GADLVAAL
-537 RSLRAEQRAGS
+537 RSLRAGPRSGS
-548 WRRQVARLEEVVAKQ
+548 WRQQVTRLKQVVATQ
-563 GTAGDRRGASH
+563 GTAGDRS
-574 ARALTDDVAV
+574 ARTSDDARELTDDVAV

-598 KRSDTSSYLMASG
+598 KRAGTSSYLMASG
-611 TGAALDSR
+611 TGATLDPR
-619 APGPLAGLEWLAV
+619 DPGPLAGLEWLAV

-664 WTEVDEVTWTS
+664 WTEGDEVTWTG

-689 ELRSAPLTD
+689 ELSSTPLSD
-698 PPARAVSDAIR
+698 PPAQAVSDAIR
-709 EAVASEGIALLAWT
+709 GAVAREGIALLAWT

-747 SDAALTQNLD
+747 GDAALTQDLD
-757 SWLGLQLARVRSA
+757 AWLGPQLARVRSA
-770 QDLRRIDVTAALRA
+770 EDLRRVDVTAALRA
-784 MVPWPE
+784 MVPWRE
-790 AGRLNDLAPERVE
+790 AGRLDELAPERVE
-803 VPSGSSMRIDYSQDQ
+803 VPSGSRVRIDYSQDQ

-827 VFGWAAAP
+827 VFGWTAAP

-848 LSPARRPVAVT
+848 LSPARRPAAVT

-900 RARRS
+900 RPRRG

>member
-1 MRHFAALHQPSEWT
+1 M
-15 SSADADPAETDP
+15 
-27 AFSDVKSVAGV
+27 
-38 PRPRPQMR
+38 
-46 VRHTAR
+46 
-52 VSDPLRNL
+52 SDPLRSL

-69 IAGLAPLV
+69 TAALGALE

-105 GVVAGRVVVTQPSRI
+105 SVVAGRVVVTQPSRI

-127 RLAHLLGEPIGETVG
+127 RLAHLLDEPVGETVG

-148 RRSSRRTRVEIV
+148 RRTSRRTRVEVV

-171 DPELAGVGAVVLD
+171 DPELTGVGAVVLD

-200 IDVRANLR
+200 VDVRANLR
-208 DDLSLVA
+208 EDLALVA

-228 LGRGGDPGGPD
+228 LGE
-239 DVLGA
+239 A

-257 AVWCPPPAGVRCT
+257 TVWCPVPPGSRRT
-270 DDRGITPAFHDHVT
+270 DDRGITPAFHDHVA
-284 ATVRRALVGHE
+284 ATVRRALAEHE

-305 AEVEATVRRLA
+305 AEVDATMRRLA
-316 GVDAAVHALHGRLSG
+316 GVEAAVHALHGRLSG
-331 AEQDR
+331 ADQDR

-351 VAESSLTVPG
+351 IAESSLTVPG

-401 AGRLGPGTVLRCWSE
+401 AGRLGPGAVLRCWSE
-416 AEHAHLAAHPEPEI
+416 AEQAHLAAHPEPEI
-430 ATADLTAFAL
+430 ATADLTAFTL
-440 EVACWGSHD
+440 EVACWGNGD
-449 VRDMALLDQPP
+449 VRDLALLDQPP
-460 AHALSAAK
+460 AHAMSAARQ
-468 AVLVGLGAMT
+468 VLVDLGAIT
-478 EDGRAT
+478 EDGTVT

-489 IAGVPAD
+489 IADVPVD

-502 LIDGAGL
+502 LVDGARL
-509 VGAKRASEVV
+509 VGARRAAEVV

-537 RSLRAEQRAGS
+537 RSLRADQRADS
-548 WRRQVARLEEVVAKQ
+548 WRSQGTRLEAVVREE
-563 GTAGDRRGASH
+563 GVEGD
-574 ARALTDDVAV
+574 ARPLTDDVAV

-598 KRSDTSSYLMASG
+598 KRAGGSSYLMTSG
-611 TGAALDSR
+611 TGAALDR
-619 APGPLAGLEWLAV
+619 RDPGPLAGLGWLAI
-632 GDAERR
+632 GDADRR
-638 PGQREARIRAAA
+638 SGEREARIRAAA
-650 PLTEDLALEAAGSL
+650 PLTEDLALEAAGSR
-664 WTEVDEVTWTS
+664 WTEVDEVTWTG

-689 ELRSAPLTD
+689 ELGSVPLGD
-698 PPARAVSDAIR
+698 PPAEAVTAAIR
-709 EAVASEGIALLAWT
+709 GALESEGIGLFTWS

-728 LRARLDFLHRALGD
+728 LRARLDFLHRTLGA

-747 SDAALTQNLD
+747 SDEALTHDLE
-757 SWLGLQLARVRSA
+757 SWVGPQLAKVRSA
-770 QDLRRIDVTAALRA
+770 QDLRRIDVGAALRA
-784 MVPWPE
+784 LLPWPQ
-790 AGRLNDLAPERVE
+790 AGRLDDLAPERIE
-803 VPSGSSMRIDYSQDQ
+803 VPSGSSVRIDYSQEQ

-827 VFGWAAAP
+827 VFGWTAVP
-835 VLADGRVPLLLHL
+835 VLADGRVPLLLQL
-848 LSPARRPVAVT
+848 LSPARRPAAIT

-885 WPEDPRSAPATARTN
+885 WPDDPRNALATRRTKSP
-900 RARRS
+900 RT

>member
-1 MRHFAALHQPSEWT
+1 M
-15 SSADADPAETDP
+15 
-27 AFSDVKSVAGV
+27 
-38 PRPRPQMR
+38 
-46 VRHTAR
+46 
-52 VSDPLRNL
+52 SDPLRHL

-69 IAGLAPLV
+69 TAGLPALV
-77 EALRTRGVAVVQA
+77 EALGTRGLAVVHA

-105 GVVAGRVVVTQPSRI
+105 GVVTGRVVVTQPSRI

-127 RLAHLLGEPIGETVG
+127 RLADLIGEPVGETVG
-142 YAVRGD
+142 YSVRGD

-160 TTGLLLRRIQH
+160 TTGLLLRRLQR
-171 DPELAGVGAVVLD
+171 DPELVGVGAVVLD

-200 IDVRANLR
+200 VDVRANLR
-208 DDLSLVA
+208 EDLRLVA
-215 MSATIEA
+215 MSATVEA

-228 LGRGGDPGGPD
+228 LGRGVDPEGPD
-239 DVLGA
+239 AAGSA
-244 PVIRVPGALHPVQ
+244 PVVRVPGALHPVRE
-257 AVWCPPPAGVRCT
+257 VWCPPPAGVRRT
-270 DDRGITPAFHDHVT
+270 DDRGITPAFHDHVA

-305 AEVEATVRRLA
+305 AEVEGTVRRLA
-316 GVDAAVHALHGRLSG
+316 GVDADVHALHGRLSG

-401 AGRLGPGTVLRCWSE
+401 AGRLGPGAVLRCWSE
-416 AEHAHLAAHPEPEI
+416 ADHAHLVAHPEPEI

-440 EVACWGSHD
+440 EVACWGSRD
-449 VRDMALLDQPP
+449 VRDLALLDQPP
-460 AHALSAAK
+460 AHAMAA
-468 AVLVGLGAMT
+468 AREVLVDLGAMT
-478 EDGRAT
+478 EDGGAT

-489 IAGVPAD
+489 MAGVPVE

-509 VGAKRASEVV
+509 VGARRAAEVV

-537 RSLRAEQRAGS
+537 RSLRADRRAGT
-548 WRRQVARLEEVVAKQ
+548 WRRQVTRLEEVVAHQ
-563 GTAGDRRGASH
+563 SAAEPSGT
-574 ARALTDDVAV
+574 RALTDDVAV
-584 GLVVALAHPDRIAR
+584 GLVVALSHPDRIAR
-598 KRSDTSSYLMASG
+598 KRPGATGYLMASG
-611 TGAALDSR
+611 TGAALDLRS
-619 APGPLAGLEWLAV
+619 PGPLVGLEWLAV

-664 WTEVDEVTWTS
+664 WAEVDEVTWTG

-689 ELRSAPLTD
+689 ELSSVPLGD
-698 PPARAVSDAIR
+698 PPAEAVSHAIR
-709 EAVASEGIALLAWT
+709 EAVASEGIALLSWT
-723 EAATA
+723 EAAVA
-728 LRARLDFLHRALGD
+728 LRARLDFLHRAIGD

-747 SDAALTQNLD
+747 GDTALTRDLD
-757 SWLGLQLARVRSA
+757 TWLGPQLARVRSA

-784 MVPWPE
+784 RVPWPE
-790 AGRLNDLAPERVE
+790 AGRLDDLAPERVE
-803 VPSGSSMRIDYSQDQ
+803 VPSGSRIRIDYSQEQ

-827 VFGWAAAP
+827 VFGWTSP
-835 VLADGRVPLLLHL
+835 PLLAGGRVPLLLHL
-848 LSPARRPVAVT
+848 LSPAGRPAAVT

-900 RARRS
+900 RGRRG

>member
-1 MRHFAALHQPSEWT
+1 M
-15 SSADADPAETDP
+15 
-27 AFSDVKSVAGV
+27 
-38 PRPRPQMR
+38 
-46 VRHTAR
+46 
-52 VSDPLRNL
+52 SDPLRTL

-69 IAGLAPLV
+69 TAGLPALV

-105 GVVAGRVVVTQPSRI
+105 GVVQGRVIVTQPSRI

-127 RLAHLLGEPIGETVG
+127 RLANLLGEPVGETVG
-142 YAVRGD
+142 YSVRGD
-148 RRSSRRTRVEIV
+148 RRSSRRTRVEVV

-171 DPELAGVGAVVLD
+171 DPELVGVGAVVLD

-200 IDVRANLR
+200 VDVRANLR
-208 DDLSLVA
+208 EDLSLVA
-215 MSATIEA
+215 MSATVEA

-228 LGRGGDPGGPD
+228 LGGGDD
-239 DVLGA
+239 DHA

-257 AVWCPPPAGVRCT
+257 EVWCPLPAGARRT
-270 DDRGITPAFHDHVT
+270 DDRGITPAFHDHVA
-284 ATVRRALVGHE
+284 ATVRRALAAHE

-316 GVDAAVHALHGRLSG
+316 GVDATVHALHGRLSG

-336 ALSEGPRRRVIVSTA
+336 ALSTGPRRRVIVSTA

-401 AGRLGPGTVLRCWSE
+401 AGRLGPGAVLRCWSE
-416 AEHAHLAAHPEPEI
+416 AEHAHLAPHPEPEI

-440 EVACWGSHD
+440 EVACWGSDD
-449 VRDMALLDQPP
+449 VRDLALLDQPP
-460 AHALSAAK
+460 AHALSAATE
-468 AVLVGLGAMT
+468 VLVGLGAMT
-478 EDGRAT
+478 DDGRVTA
-484 PRGRV
+484 RGRV
-489 IAGVPAD
+489 IAGVPVD

-502 LIDGAGL
+502 LIDGARL
-509 VGAKRASEVV
+509 VGDGRAAEVV

-537 RSLRAEQRAGS
+537 RSLRADKRAGS
-548 WRRQVARLEEVVAKQ
+548 WRSQVTRLQEVLTKQ
-563 GTAGDRRGASH
+563 CDRTGASDD

-598 KRSDTSSYLMASG
+598 KRSGTSSYLMASG
-611 TGAALDSR
+611 TGAALDPR
-619 APGPLAGLEWLAV
+619 DPGPLAGLEWLAV
-632 GDAERR
+632 GDAQRR
-638 PGQREARIRAAA
+638 PGQREAQIRAAA

-664 WTEVDEVTWTS
+664 WTEVDEVTWTD

-689 ELRSAPLTD
+689 ELSSVPLGD
-698 PPARAVSDAIR
+698 PPAQAVSDAIR
-709 EAVASEGIALLAWT
+709 GAIASEGIALLSWT
-723 EAATA
+723 DAATA

-747 SDAALTQNLD
+747 GDAALTEGLD
-757 SWLGLQLARVRSA
+757 SWLGPQLARVRTDR
-770 QDLRRIDVTAALRA
+770 DLRRIDVTAALRA

-790 AGRLNDLAPERVE
+790 AGRIDDLAPERVE
-803 VPSGSSMRIDYSQDQ
+803 VPSGSSVRIDYSQDQ

-827 VFGWAAAP
+827 VFGWTAVP
-835 VLADGRVPLLLHL
+835 VLAGGRVPLLLHL
-848 LSPARRPVAVT
+848 LSPARRPAAVT
-859 ADLESFWDNGYPGVR
+859 ADLQSFWDNGYPGVR
-874 ADLRGRYPKHA
+874 ADLRGRYPRHS
-885 WPEDPRSAPATARTN
+885 WPEDPRSAPATSRTN
-900 RARRS
+900 RPRCG